1 MSDDLP
7 PLILGIHV
15 STCCLGARPAVLPDF
30 GSSANPSRNHRSRR
44 SDRTIGKADSQ
55 ESDGE
60 GDAEACGVRRL
71 PVLAAL
77 GVIAGTGDIFVVQ
90 KIGLTVFGNDY
101 AEVPVSWGL
110 DDLVFARV
118 RAAAG
123 NTPVRRIAYAKG
135 ALDSC
140 YHPKSGLF
148 RNQREE
154 LSNLIRQVAPTAGC
168 ERYLVVMRSEGQLD
182 GTNLSLSGV
191 GIFSRGVGLIS
202 YAYVFAYIGVTWVD
216 GRTFEIMKGPAV
228 TFEGV
233 MKHMADNFVSNEL
246 LQKVDKSM
254 FPETAADFA
263 NNTALRDTTR
273 DFLTKRLDKILPPY
287 FAQ

>member
-1 MSDDLP
+1 MLRFAATV
-7 PLILGIHV
+7 L
-15 STCCLGARPAVLPDF
+15 AVLSFLTPAAAQTPPA
-30 GSSANPSRNHRSRR
+30 SPAQTATPAKPAAKKAATKPKAAAAKPAEPANAGP
-44 SDRTIGKADSQ
+44 
-55 ESDGE
+55 
-60 GDAEACGVRRL
+60 CGV
-71 PVLAAL
+71 
-77 GVIAGTGDIFVVQ
+77 GVIAGTQDLFVVQ

-123 NTPVRRIAYAKG
+123 TTPLRRIAYAKG
-135 ALDSC
+135 ALDSY
-140 YHPKSGLF
+140 YHPKANLF

-154 LSNLIRQVAPTAGC
+154 LSNLIRQVAGNAGC

-182 GTNLSLSGV
+182 GTNQSLSGV

-254 FPETAADFA
+254 FPETAADSA

>member
-1 MSDDLP
+1 MFRLAAP
-7 PLILGIHV
+7 VLILL
-15 STCCLGARPAVLPDF
+15 SFLTSAAAQTPPATTAP
-30 GSSANPSRNHRSRR
+30 AAQTTPQAKP
-44 SDRTIGKADSQ
+44 TAKKATTKPKATAKP
-55 ESDGE
+55 
-60 GDAEACGVRRL
+60 AEPATAGPCGV
-71 PVLAAL
+71 

-123 NTPVRRIAYAKG
+123 NTPVRRITYAKG
-135 ALDSC
+135 ALNSY

-148 RNQREE
+148 RNRREE
-154 LSNLIRQVAPTAGC
+154 LSNLIRQVAGNAGC

-182 GTNLSLSGV
+182 GTNQSLSGV

-254 FPETAADFA
+254 FPETAADA
-263 NNTALRDTTR
+263 ASNTALRDTTR

>member
-1 MSDDLP
+1 MFRFAASVLALLSVLAPVGAQTP
-7 PLILGIHV
+7 PA
-15 STCCLGARPAVLPDF
+15 TPTPAVQ
-30 GSSANPSRNHRSRR
+30 SAPPAKPAAKKTTAKPR
-44 SDRTIGKADSQ
+44 AVAQ
-55 ESDGE
+55 P
-60 GDAEACGVRRL
+60 AEPATAGPCSV
-71 PVLAAL
+71 

-90 KIGLTVFGNDY
+90 KIGLTVFGNEY
-101 AEVPVSWGL
+101 AEIPVSWGL
-110 DDLVFARV
+110 DDLVFARA

-123 NTPVRRIAYAKG
+123 NTPVRRITYVKG
-135 ALDSC
+135 ALDSF

-154 LSNLIRQVAPTAGC
+154 LSNLIRQVAGNAGC

-182 GTNLSLSGV
+182 GTNQSLSGV

-246 LQKVDKSM
+246 LQKVDKSA
-254 FPETAADFA
+254 FPETAADAA
-263 NNTALRDTTR
+263 NNTTLRDATR

>member
-1 MSDDLP
+1 MVRIVVSLTALLSLLTSAVAQTP
-7 PLILGIHV
+7 PATGTPPAPPATPVKPV
-15 STCCLGARPAVLPDF
+15 SKKAAAKPKAIAKPAEPATA
-30 GSSANPSRNHRSRR
+30 GP
-44 SDRTIGKADSQ
+44 
-55 ESDGE
+55 
-60 GDAEACGVRRL
+60 CGV
-71 PVLAAL
+71 

-110 DDLVFARV
+110 DDLVFARA

-123 NTPVRRIAYAKG
+123 STPVRRITYAKG
-135 ALDSC
+135 AFDSY

-148 RNQREE
+148 RNRREE
-154 LSNLIRQVAPTAGC
+154 LSSLIRQIAGNAGC
-168 ERYLVVMRSEGQLD
+168 ERYLVIMRSEGQLD
-182 GTNLSLSGV
+182 GTNQSLSGV

-254 FPETAADFA
+254 FPETAADSA
-263 NNTALRDTTR
+263 NNIALRDTAR

-287 FAQ
+287 FAP

>member
-1 MSDDLP
+1 MF
-7 PLILGIHV
+7 
-15 STCCLGARPAVLPDF
+15 RPAVPVLVLLSVLGP
-30 GSSANPSRNHRSRR
+30 
-44 SDRTIGKADSQ
+44 
-55 ESDGE
+55 
-60 GDAEACGVRRL
+60 AEAQTTPATSAPAAQSAPQAKPAAKKAAAKPKAVAKPADPATTGPCGV
-71 PVLAAL
+71 

-110 DDLVFARV
+110 DDLVFART

-123 NTPVRRIAYAKG
+123 NTPVRRISYAKG
-135 ALDSC
+135 GLDSY

-148 RNQREE
+148 RNQRQE
-154 LSNLIRQVAPTAGC
+154 LSNLIRQVAGNAGC
-168 ERYLVVMRSEGQLD
+168 ERYLVIMRSEGQLD
-182 GTNLSLSGV
+182 GTNQSLSGV

-202 YAYVFAYIGVTWVD
+202 YAYVFASIGVTWID
-216 GRTFEIMKGPAV
+216 GRTFEVMKGPAV

-233 MKHMADNFVSNEL
+233 MKHMADNFTSNEL

-254 FPETAADFA
+254 FPETAADSA
-263 NNTALRDTTR
+263 SNAALRDTTR